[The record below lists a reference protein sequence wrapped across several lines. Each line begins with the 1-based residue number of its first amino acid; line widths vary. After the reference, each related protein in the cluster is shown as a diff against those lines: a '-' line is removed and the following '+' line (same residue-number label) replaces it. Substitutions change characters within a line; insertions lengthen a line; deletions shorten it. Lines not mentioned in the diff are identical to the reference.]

1 MPTTDQSQVLKQS
14 NRTRIVA
21 CQSLGAVVT
30 ISAGYNHVDTK
41 ELAKRGQL
49 LANTPDVLTDSV
61 AEIGVILVLECLR
74 GRKSLNTS
82 IAMHWP

>member
-1 MPTTDQSQVLKQS
+1 MPTTDQSQVLKHS
-14 NRTRIVA
+14 NRTPKAA

-82 IAMHWP
+82 IAIHWP